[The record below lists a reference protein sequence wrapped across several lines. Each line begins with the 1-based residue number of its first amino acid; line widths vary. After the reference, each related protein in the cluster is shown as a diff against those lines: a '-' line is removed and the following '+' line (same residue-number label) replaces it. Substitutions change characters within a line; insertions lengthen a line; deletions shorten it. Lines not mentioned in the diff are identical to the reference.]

1 MTDKE
6 NLKNIKASV
15 VMDFGDKTYAI
26 LMGDKNICVERSLL
40 IAAAPELLEALMGL
54 VHESEHSFKAG
65 EKKTIT
71 LPKGSAQPELIIKNN
86 ASINKAKDAIAKA
99 LGQQ

>member
-26 LMGDKNICVERSLL
+26 LMGDKDTCVKRSML
-40 IAAAPELLEALMGL
+40 IATAPELLEALIDIRKL
-54 VHESEHSFKAG
+54 VEYHDKAD
-65 EKKTIT
+65 
-71 LPKGSAQPELIIKNN
+71 L
-86 ASINKAKDAIAKA
+86 AIAKA